1 MNKYIKKVENAFIL
15 PAEIKG
21 KLKLR
26 LQSDIPSSADY
37 KELCN
42 KYGTPKKYA
51 YELCSNYY
59 DEQSMIKFHM
69 LQIMYT
75 KRKIMLILFFIFSTS
90 GILNFITYPNNI
102 LRLQNSLF
110 AFLSKHQINS
120 LYTFIT
126 SLDINYALVCVG
138 FLVLS
143 IFSATCYIAIYIAS
157 YLFYSCKEK

>member
-1 MNKYIKKVENAFIL
+1 
-15 PAEIKG
+15 
-21 KLKLR
+21 
-26 LQSDIPSSADY
+26 
-37 KELCN
+37 
-42 KYGTPKKYA
+42 
-51 YELCSNYY
+51 
-59 DEQSMIKFHM
+59 
-69 LQIMYT
+69 
-75 KRKIMLILFFIFSTS
+75 MLILFFVFTTL

-143 IFSATCYIAIYIAS
+143 IFSAICYISYYILSILAISNQKKALIS
-157 YLFYSCKEK
+157 NNPGTVLFTIYDILESRNMFH